1 MEKES
6 LEKEIDK
13 RPKKRSILKKVLFL
27 FSLFLILFY
36 IYIRYIETSTL
47 VVHEHPIYDNHLPSS
62 YDGTKIVHF
71 SDILYGSTVGE
82 KMLTKTVKKINEL
95 KGDIVVFTGDLFND
109 TLHLTE
115 KDNVYLKEK
124 LSEIEATYRKYAV
137 VGNCDVS
144 NLALYKDI
152 MENAGFTVLENKNE
166 LLYFKGNEPLLFVG
180 TSSLIENQDDIASA
194 FQTKEDTTTA
204 YKILLHHEP
213 TIIDELQV
221 HNIHPNL
228 ILAGHSLYGL
238 SWFPFGGT
246 LLKQKG
252 VDSYTSFYYENENTK
267 MFVSNGIGTYKLNIR
282 FLNYSSIHLYRL
294 YSHL

>member
-1 MEKES
+1 MEKEI
-6 LEKEIDK
+6 EQN
-13 RPKKRSILKKVLFL
+13 PKKRNILKKVLFL

-36 IYIRYIETSTL
+36 IYMRYIETNIL
-47 VVHEHPIYDNHLPSS
+47 VVHEYPIYDNQLPSS

-82 KMLTKTVKKINEL
+82 KMLAKTVTKINEL

-115 KDNVYLKEK
+115 KNNTYLKEK
-124 LSEIEATYRKYAV
+124 LSEIKATYRKYAV

-144 NLALYKDI
+144 TLTLYKDI
-152 MENAGFTVLENKNE
+152 MESAGFTVLENANE
-166 LLYFKGNEPLLFVG
+166 LLYFKGNEPLLFIG

-213 TIIDELQV
+213 IIIDELQV
-221 HNIHPNL
+221 HNLQPNL
-228 ILAGHSLYGL
+228 ILAGHSLHGL
-238 SWFPFGGT
+238 SWVPFGGT
-246 LLKQKG
+246 LLKQNG
-252 VDSYTSFYYENENTK
+252 VNSYTTFYYENENTK

-282 FLNYSSIHLYRL
+282 FLNYPSIHLYRL